1 MQHTLSLFVVT
12 LTAVSATAQKNEV
25 ALTLGGYFPHHV
37 QAQSDTVYV
46 VEGNLARRIFRIPT
60 AALYVEV
67 PIAGSLDSR
76 VSATSILPGQS
87 FSTRNYSALFV
98 SPGFKLK
105 LLPEFPLSPF
115 FAVGGGLAH
124 FSRSESSGSSSTNTG
139 VFDFGGGIDWKLAPF
154 VSLRG
159 EVRDFYSGAPQ
170 LIHGLFAKEH
180 QTLATGGIVLRF

>member
-115 FAVGGGLAH
+115 FAVGGGLGARWPGRA
-124 FSRSESSGSSSTNTG
+124 SDADADADPLLDAAGS
-139 VFDFGGGIDWKLAPF
+139 APA
-154 VSLRG
+154 R
-159 EVRDFYSGAPQ
+159 
-170 LIHGLFAKEH
+170 
-180 QTLATGGIVLRF
+180 